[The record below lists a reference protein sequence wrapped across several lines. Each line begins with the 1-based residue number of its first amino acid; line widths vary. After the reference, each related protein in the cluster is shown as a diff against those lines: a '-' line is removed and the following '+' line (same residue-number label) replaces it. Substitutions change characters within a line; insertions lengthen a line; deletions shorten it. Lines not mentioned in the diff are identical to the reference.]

1 MAYTPFC
8 YRGAVKPDD
17 PISNVTLGESLSAVY
32 SAIAMALDDYGVE
45 LSAKL
50 LDDVIPG
57 LVFTAA
63 VEARWIPSPP
73 APTSPG
79 IVPLADP
86 YDTYYVEA
94 AYRDRFLSLMS
105 EATEFW
111 KGEAVE
117 DKNRDATLT
126 NSVPKP
132 APLLRQASGKRT
144 PAEWIDS
151 YLNSND
157 TVHSQTRLAE
167 EATEERSARSKAG
180 VSVSSVSRIYRGYYV
195 GRDIR
200 IAVASVIGCDP
211 DDLLGDR
218 RNR

>member
-1 MAYTPFC
+1 M
-8 YRGAVKPDD
+8 KPDD

-105 EATEFW
+105 EATELSGVNYFF
-111 KGEAVE
+111 GLTTTISP
-117 DKNRDATLT
+117 DQRRLLFDA
-126 NSVPKP
+126 
-132 APLLRQASGKRT
+132 
-144 PAEWIDS
+144 
-151 YLNSND
+151 
-157 TVHSQTRLAE
+157 
-167 EATEERSARSKAG
+167 
-180 VSVSSVSRIYRGYYV
+180 
-195 GRDIR
+195 
-200 IAVASVIGCDP
+200 
-211 DDLLGDR
+211 
-218 RNR
+218 